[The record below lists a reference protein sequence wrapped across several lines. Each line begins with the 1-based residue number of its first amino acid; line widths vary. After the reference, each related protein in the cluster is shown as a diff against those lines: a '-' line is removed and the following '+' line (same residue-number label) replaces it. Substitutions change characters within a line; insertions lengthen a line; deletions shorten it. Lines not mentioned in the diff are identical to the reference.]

1 MTAAQGLQEKIRA
14 VLVKRISA
22 GDREVPEFADDEDL
36 LTSGVLDSFGFLDF
50 IGALEDEFAIEIEI
64 EALDEERMVTVAGL
78 AQDLEPLTRS

>member
-36 LTSGVLDSFGFLDF
+36 LTSGVLDKLWIPS
-50 IGALEDEFAIEIEI
+50 
-64 EALDEERMVTVAGL
+64 TSL
-78 AQDLEPLTRS
+78 ARWKTSLRSKSRSRRWMRREWSPLRAWLKTWSL